1 MTTTPATGGPHA
13 GPTSARDA
21 QRGALPSSTG
31 GTTGAAQGTGRR
43 EEIGMSVS
51 RAVEQV
57 AATVKP
63 LLRGWIHAG
72 VSPFVLAA
80 GIVLVALSPTPA
92 AKWST
97 AVFGLSAVMLFG
109 TSAIYHRGTWS
120 PRVAGVLRRLDHTN
134 IFLIIAG
141 TYTPLAVL
149 LLPTTTARNLLLAVW
164 GGALLGLLA
173 RIFWLGAP
181 RWVYVPVYVVLGWVA
196 VAFLPQFYR
205 EGSPAIAWLVI
216 AGGLAYTVGAVVYGT
231 KRPDPSPRYFGFHE
245 IFHALTV
252 AGFTCH
258 YVAVSIASYSLR

>member
-1 MTTTPATGGPHA
+1 MTSTSATGGS
-13 GPTSARDA
+13 G
-21 QRGALPSSTG
+21 QRGALPSSHDSNPL
-31 GTTGAAQGTGRR
+31 R
-43 EEIGMSVS
+43 EEIAISVS

-80 GIVLVALSPTPA
+80 AIVLVALSPTPA
-92 AKWST
+92 ARWAN

-141 TYTPLAVL
+141 TYTPLSVL
-149 LLPTTTARNLLLAVW
+149 LLPASTARVLLIIVW
-164 GGALLGLLA
+164 SGALVGLLA

-181 RWVYVPVYVVLGWVA
+181 RWVYVPIYLALGWVA

-205 EGSPAIAWLVI
+205 AGGPAILWLVI
-216 AGGLAYTVGAVVYGT
+216 AGGLLYTAGAIIYGL
-231 KRPDPSPRYFGFHE
+231 KKPNPSPRYFGFHE

-252 AGFTCH
+252 AAFTCH
-258 YVAVSIASYSLR
+258 YIAVSIATYALR